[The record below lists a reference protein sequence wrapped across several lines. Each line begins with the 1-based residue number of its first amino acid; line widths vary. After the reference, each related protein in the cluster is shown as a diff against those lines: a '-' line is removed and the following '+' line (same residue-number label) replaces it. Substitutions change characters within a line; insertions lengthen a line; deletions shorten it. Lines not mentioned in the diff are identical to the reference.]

1 MLFDSFYIRYDC
13 ILGGQPGNQGKEF
26 IIAFMTK
33 DNVPQMSDI
42 DIVIT
47 TTSKNF
53 VTVNVTVPLSTR
65 SMFNESFEIAS
76 TNSTRL
82 VYDKQ
87 LYMGPESEK
96 SSKAIHISASDD
108 IIISC
113 FSNDDEKAFGF
124 LALPVS
130 IFGKEY
136 FASTFPA
143 NFSTTI
149 LLVIAVYAHTKV
161 EITLGKGFNKA
172 YIKWNNTN
180 YRYGE
185 TIEESLQKLEAWQLV
200 TRAGV
205 ISGTRIVG
213 NNPIAVFS
221 GNRDA
226 YTISRKVV
234 AEPMEEMLLPV
245 DRWGYEFV
253 TVPSPKPTGGDIFI
267 ITTSKV
273 NTTIVFGGDCNKIE
287 SFEEAGHSF
296 QELVPSYRTC
306 SIQADNPI
314 SVVQVPNPDEVGMG
328 FSMTIL
334 PAMTHY
340 TNVHTINTPVYPDYI
355 YYFMFIIPK
364 ADMDG
369 LLVDGASFRTMNN
382 YHGQYIMHNGI
393 EYTAGRFEIQAGSHI
408 VSHTES
414 HVLFGGYMV
423 GESSNKSFALPTAMR
438 LRKNT
443 VCNKTYFVC
452 YYHLERLRRN
462 TVCNKT
468 YFVGYYHLE
477 RLRRNTVCNIT
488 YYVHL
493 VITIWR
499 IYVRGVHQQV
509 NCNSHCNASKEEY
522 GM

>member
-1 MLFDSFYIRYDC
+1 MLFDSFYIRYVC
-13 ILGGQPGNQGKEF
+13 LLGGQPDNQGKEF

-33 DNVPQMSDI
+33 DNLPQMSDI
-42 DIVIT
+42 DIFIT

-53 VTVNVTVPLSTR
+53 VTVNVTVPLLKR

-76 TNSTRL
+76 PNSTKL
-82 VYDKQ
+82 VLDKQ

-108 IIISC
+108 IIVSC
-113 FSNDDEKAFGF
+113 FSNGDEKAFGF

-130 IFGKEY
+130 VLGKEY
-136 FASTFPA
+136 FASTFHVDYS
-143 NFSTTI
+143 NSQ
-149 LLVIAVYAHTKV
+149 LLVVAVYNHTEV
-161 EITLGKGFNKA
+161 EITLGKGYSSAELPWYNR
-172 YIKWNNTN
+172 N
-180 YRYGE
+180 YGYGE
-185 TIEESLQKLEAWQLV
+185 TIKESLHKFETWLLAP
-200 TRAGV
+200 TAGI
-205 ISGTRIVG
+205 ISGSRIVG

-221 GNRDA
+221 GNQVAFTNARG
-226 YTISRKVV
+226 VV
-234 AEPMEEMLLPV
+234 DEPMEEMLLPV
-245 DRWGYEFV
+245 DRWGYDFV
-253 TVPSPKPTGGDIFI
+253 TVSSPKATGGDIFI

-287 SFEEAGHSF
+287 SIEEPGHSF

-314 SVVQVPNPDEVGMG
+314 SVVHVPNPDEVGMG

-340 TNVHTINTPVYPDYI
+340 TNVHTINTPGYPDYV

-364 ADMDG
+364 ADIDG
-369 LLVDGASFRTMNN
+369 LLVDGASFWTMNN

-408 VSHTES
+408 VIYTES
-414 HVLFGGYMV
+414 HVLFGGYMI
-423 GESSNKSFALPTAMR
+423 GDSSSKSFAIPTAM
-438 LRKNT
+438 
-443 VCNKTYFVC
+443 
-452 YYHLERLRRN
+452 RLRRN

-477 RLRRNTVCNIT
+477 RLRR
-488 YYVHL
+488 
-493 VITIWR
+493 ITISNKTYFVGYYHLED
-499 IYVRGVHQQV
+499 ICSGSPPGSLSQFPLPCV
-509 NCNSHCNASKEEY
+509 
-522 GM
+522 